1 MALTCLTQDFLVLD
15 PVVLLGAVAAI
26 LWPWGKTKKVIEK
39 ASESPTSIEL
49 LNFPPLQPLVP
60 DTLFSKTTHFLLFVL
75 FSLVFLSL
83 AGKACLLRYS
93 ERPVV
98 ELPKVTHW
106 PGTVEGHRKL
116 GLCDPS
122 PLHSQEVLPFPSRM
136 CKSSLQTCLAKA
148 AIKRAL
154 RKQKLSIYPPW
165 RKRKGWR
172 HSTWDMWWGCI
183 TRVLQLG
190 VNVSLSWVPGS
201 FTLKAFIS
209 VYNSHFVEPKT
220 LWIT

>member
-1 MALTCLTQDFLVLD
+1 M
-15 PVVLLGAVAAI
+15 AAI

-39 ASESPTSIEL
+39 ASESPTSTEL
-49 LNFPPLQPLVP
+49 LNFAPLQPLIP

-75 FSLVFLSL
+75 FSLVFLSV

-93 ERPVV
+93 KRSVV

-106 PGTVEGHRKL
+106 PGTAEGHRKL

-154 RKQKLSIYPPW
+154 RKQKLSVYPPW
-165 RKRKGWR
+165 RKREKGVKTFHLRYVVGVHNSCPPTGSKRESLLGPWKLYPESFYFCLQFPFCGAKNSVDHLGCWKETEVTSKRIWR
-172 HSTWDMWWGCI
+172 RI
-183 TRVLQLG
+183 
-190 VNVSLSWVPGS
+190 
-201 FTLKAFIS
+201 
-209 VYNSHFVEPKT
+209 
-220 LWIT
+220 